1 MNTDDDEIRHRGL
14 VMARTDEFLARERE
28 ERETAALISKAL
40 EPRGARP
47 AAPTRID
54 LDDLERRITADHNA
68 RLSRAQSLAL
78 IARIRELEVAL
89 LETGDAFG
97 MLADYYEKG
106 VPLHR
111 GRRERIRELIERGAV
126 LP

>member
-1 MNTDDDEIRHRGL
+1 MT
-14 VMARTDEFLARERE
+14 
-28 ERETAALISKAL
+28 K
-40 EPRGARP
+40 
-47 AAPTRID
+47 ID
-54 LDDLERRITADHNA
+54 LDELDRRIAADHNA

-78 IARIRELEVAL
+78 IARIRELEVGL

-111 GRRERIRELIERGAV
+111 GRRERIRALLDRGAV